1 MLLVDSTIY
10 IDWFRRR
17 VDPRAMLEP
26 WIKAR
31 TLAIC
36 GIIRAEVLRG
46 VIHPGQKAKI
56 GALFDLLEEVP
67 TDSELW
73 REATELAWQLDRQG
87 TVLPLTDIAI
97 AACSL
102 RIGATLITTDEHF
115 SKISGLS
122 TRREVPRLA

>member
-1 MLLVDSTIY
+1 MLLIDSTIY

-17 VDPRAMLEP
+17 IDPRSILEP

-31 TLAIC
+31 AVAIC

-46 VIHPGQKAKI
+46 VIHPGQRNRI

-67 TDSELW
+67 TDSGLW
-73 REATELAWQLDRQG
+73 REVSDLAWQLDRRG
-87 TVLPLTDIAI
+87 VVLPLTDVAI

-102 RIGATLITTDEHF
+102 RAGASLITTDEHF
-115 SKISGLS
+115 SSISGLN
-122 TRREVPRLA
+122 TLRAIPRLA